1 MKKNLEDLLG
11 TLITLAI
18 IFAGITAVLFVAF
31 AVYFEL
37 KGVIVVWSSILY
49 GSLKASGYIFIAGF
63 ALMGFSTLFAEN
75 KEASN
80 E

>member
-1 MKKNLEDLLG
+1 MRKNLENLLG
-11 TLITLAI
+11 TLIALAI

-37 KGVIVVWSSILY
+37 KGVIIEWYGILY
-49 GSLKASGYIFIAGF
+49 GSVQASGSLFIAMLVLLG
-63 ALMGFSTLFAEN
+63 LDTLFAEIKAN
-75 KEASN
+75 N